1 MFYRFQVWQPKAAL
15 ATLALAPLAYSVRKT
30 YSAFANGTNEITFL
44 PHTKKA
50 TVQTR
55 RVLHSPSKGGKGR
68 DRRGRGKRGSKEENR
83 REREGREMPPF
94 VPVLSFSLPSLSR
107 RCSSLAV
114 PPLNRCRKRKQ
125 SRPSPVSKRAEQANR
140 VRVQRHA
147 GCYLTSRGKYI
158 IIVCNAISGE
168 APCQFYLRS
177 ALIWL

>member
-1 MFYRFQVWQPKAAL
+1 MRSDVQ
-15 ATLALAPLAYSVRKT
+15 SKT
-30 YSAFANGTNEITFL
+30 YSAFAYGTNEITFL

-107 RCSSLAV
+107 RLSSLAV
-114 PPLNRCRKRKQ
+114 PPLNRCRMRKQ
-125 SRPSPVSKRAEQANR
+125 MRSDVQSKRAEQAPTCPGAASR
-140 VRVQRHA
+140 CCPAQPSA
-147 GCYLTSRGKYI
+147 GKIFAQILTYQKKKSI
-158 IIVCNAISGE
+158 IILVWQILL
-168 APCQFYLRS
+168 FL
-177 ALIWL
+177 